1 VWALLDFLYDSIGPT
16 SPGAV
21 IVSIALMLFLGF
33 AMTRLTKKVH
43 LPNVTAYILTGI
55 LIGPYCLNLIPQ
67 EVIDGSDFLPD
78 VALAFIA
85 FSVGEYFRVDVLK
98 KNGLK
103 VIVITLFEACLA
115 SLLVFAAT
123 YWVLGLPMA
132 FSITLAALASAT
144 APASTIMTIR
154 QTGAKGD
161 LVDTLLQVVA
171 LDDVV
176 GLVAYSIAISIALF
190 SLAGGAIDPWQLIV
204 RPIVVNIGV
213 VALGGGFGLLLK
225 LFMTRRRSTDNR
237 LIIAISLLFG
247 FCGICSMLDVSPLL
261 GCMSMGMV
269 YINVT
274 GDEKLFM
281 QLGYFSPPILLLFF
295 VRSGLSFRLDT
306 LLSATNAVGGVPL
319 LAVGVVY
326 FFVRI
331 VGKYAGAYLGC
342 LVTGKDKKVRN
353 YLGLGLI
360 PQAGVAIGLAA
371 MCARILGGD
380 IGEDLQTIILAS
392 SVLYEMIG
400 PACAK
405 LSLYLS
411 GSYSTKLEDLTQV
424 NEHTETG
431 EKRAP
436 VDVLI
441 ERIAQIHAEQV
452 KERSLAPPEE
462 DAFTQAAQ
470 EQRLGEP
477 EPGLR
482 RGRFINR

>member
-1 VWALLDFLYDSIGPT
+1 MLDFLYDSIGPT

-55 LIGPYCLNLIPQ
+55 LIGPYCLDLIPQ

-85 FSVGEYFRVDVLK
+85 FSVGEYFRLDVLK
-98 KNGLK
+98 KNGFK
-103 VIVITLFEACLA
+103 VVIITLFEACLA
-115 SLLVFAAT
+115 SLLVYAVT
-123 YWVLGLPMA
+123 YWIMGLPLA
-132 FSITLAALASAT
+132 FSITLSALASAT

-176 GLVAYSIAISIALF
+176 GLVAYSIAISVALS
-190 SLAGGAIDPWQLIV
+190 SLAGGAVDVGQLV
-204 RPIVVNIGV
+204 VKPIFINIGV
-213 VALGGGFGLLLK
+213 VALGGGFGVLLK
-225 LFMTRRRSTDNR
+225 LFMTRRRSSDNR

-269 YINVT
+269 YINIS

-306 LLSATNAVGGVPL
+306 LLSASNAINGVPL
-319 LAVGVVY
+319 LVIGVVY

-331 VGKYAGAYLGC
+331 VGKYVGAFLGC

-371 MCARILGGD
+371 MCARLLGGE

-411 GSYSTKLEDLTQV
+411 GSYSTKLEDITEV
-424 NEHTETG
+424 SEHTETG
-431 EKRAP
+431 EKRAQ

-441 ERIAQIHAEQV
+441 ERIAQIHADQLAQ
-452 KERSLAPPEE
+452 RSSAPPEE
-462 DAFTQAAQ
+462 AAFTQAAQ
-470 EQRLGEP
+470 EQRYAQMDQRLH
-477 EPGLR
+477 